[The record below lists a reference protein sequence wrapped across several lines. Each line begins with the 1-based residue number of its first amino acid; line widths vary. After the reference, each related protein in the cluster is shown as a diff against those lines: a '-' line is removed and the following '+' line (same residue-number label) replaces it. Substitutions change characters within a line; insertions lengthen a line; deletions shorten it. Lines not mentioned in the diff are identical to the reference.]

1 MKQVL
6 FIRPDTREDVNIAW
20 CESGSQQVGTLSGWS
35 ALSELA
41 DHALS
46 QRVCLLLPASET
58 IFRHFTLPKKGL
70 STQATPFSWMAEE
83 TLIGD
88 VDNLHWTV
96 LGKKGR
102 EVDAVAI
109 DAERLTQWLAL
120 FADAGLKVIQ
130 ILPDA
135 ILLPV
140 SDGGSTL
147 VAMEESYWLRFSPF
161 GACEADAALLP
172 LLLSKSGDGD
182 ICCYGNAPQGV
193 VIDEQQPWQH
203 PLVLIQP
210 QWKTCRANMLS
221 GDFSQRRGNGNG
233 IRHAKILLAAMALL
247 SVGLLIGPRAGM
259 AWMLVQQENQ
269 VQQEMTELA
278 QHYFPTLR
286 QTTNLKYHFGQN
298 IKKQQKGVF
307 LQLEALEKIKQ
318 SVPAVELSEVD
329 YNRAQDK
336 LTLNLQSS
344 SPQALQD
351 FVNRASE
358 NFEFSLQP
366 VSNEAPFTAIATGKY
381 K

>member
-6 FIRPDTREDVNIAW
+6 FIRPDTREDGNIAW
-20 CESGSQQVGTLSGWS
+20 CESGSQQVSTLSGWS

-46 QRVCLLLPASET
+46 QRVCVLLPASET
-58 IFRHFTLPKKGL
+58 IFRHFTLLKKGL

-120 FADAGLKVIQ
+120 FTDAGLKVIQ

-147 VAMEESYWLRFSPF
+147 VVMEESYWLRFSPF
-161 GACEADAALLP
+161 GACEADAGLLP
-172 LLLSKSGDGD
+172 LLLSKSGDGE
-182 ICCYGNAPQGV
+182 ICCYGNAPQG
-193 VIDEQQPWQH
+193 ININEQQPWQH

-221 GDFSQRRGNGNG
+221 GEFSQHRGNGNG
-233 IRHAKILLAAMALL
+233 IRHAKTLLAAMALL

-286 QTTNLKYHFGQN
+286 QATNLKYHFGQN

-329 YNRAQDK
+329 YNHAQDK
-336 LTLNLQSS
+336 LTLSLQSS
-344 SPQALQD
+344 NPQALQD

-366 VSNEAPFTAIATGKY
+366 VSGEAPFTAIVTGKY